1 MEFHATEQTVLN
13 WSGDCLVIGLTEA
26 SLPISGEFAELN
38 TQVSGLLQELI
49 DEAEFTG
56 KAQSKA
62 VIRVDS
68 GSSIRKLGIV
78 GLGSADTITA
88 ETLRLAC
95 RRRRSTGQS
104 REMLYPGAEPTDAGR
119 KSSPLCPG
127 HGRRRIPG
135 PARRQTFQIRRR

>member
-1 MEFHATEQTVLN
+1 M
-13 WSGDCLVIGLTEA
+13 IGLTEA

-88 ETLRLAC
+88 ETLRLAAAAAA
-95 RRRRSTGQS
+95 RLAKA
-104 REMLYPGAEPTDAGR
+104 EKMLYPGAEPTDAGR